1 MRDFVIEDGELVTYL
16 GKDAE
21 IVIPEGVCWVGDGV
35 FIENEYVQSVVLPK
49 SLTWI
54 QRFAFAKCKNL
65 KRITI
70 PASVTC
76 IDQGAFSDSGLEEVV
91 FEGKPEIRL
100 WAFGGTPW
108 KENELKRHGGL
119 VRNGVLL
126 KVDPDLI
133 QYTIPSEVKIIG
145 RDAFK
150 NSKIKEIDIPVGVNK
165 LDICAFAYSNLERIS
180 LPDTLRI
187 IESYAFSNC
196 INLTELTIPK
206 SVSDIGSGAFQDLP
220 DCVLTILNEHD
231 DEDLFRIMDDAF
243 AFGQII
249 PNIKE
254 VRVPYGSVAMRY
266 AMKAGLKVTTFPCGP
281 RRFGNPKKYYYVDD
295 MFCCVGGTLHEYFG
309 RQEIVHVPDGVW
321 TIGERAFEFS
331 EVKKVYLPDSVETI
345 DKYAFAYSKQLEEII
360 GEGVENIAPKAFHS
374 CEQLKRV
381 VFPNLKQCY
390 DISFE
395 NCNKLCH
402 ENIIIPADTE
412 IIEEARE
419 PWTCGCGCCF
429 ITRTPFKKVVVPIS
443 KRFKNREKTDFSEFL
458 LDVADEVK
466 KEIEGTGKSYE

>member
-1 MRDFVIEDGELVTYL
+1 MDYVIEDEKLVTYW
-16 GKDAE
+16 GKDTE
-21 IVIPEGVCWVGDGV
+21 VIVPEGVCWIGDGA

-70 PASVTC
+70 PVSVTC
-76 IDQGAFSDSGLEEVV
+76 IDKGAFSDSGLEEVV
-91 FEGKPEIRL
+91 FEGNPEIRL
-100 WAFGGTPW
+100 WAFDGTPW
-108 KENELKRHGGL
+108 KEREIKQQGGF
-119 VRNGVLL
+119 VRDGVLL
-126 KVDPDLI
+126 SVDPELT
-133 QYTIPSEVKIIG
+133 QYTIPPEVKIIG

-150 NSKIKEIDIPVGVNK
+150 NSKLKEIDIPAGVTK
-165 LDICAFAYSNLERIS
+165 LDICAFSYSALERIS

-206 SVSDIGSGAFQDLP
+206 SVTDIGCGAFQDLP
-220 DCVLTILNEHD
+220 DCILTILNEHD

-281 RRFGNPKKYYYVDD
+281 RRFGNPKKYDYIDD
-295 MFCCVGGTLHEYFG
+295 VFCCDGDTLHEYFG
-309 RQEIVHVPDGVW
+309 RQDIVHVPEGVGI
-321 TIGERAFEFS
+321 IGERAFEFS

-345 DKYAFAYSKQLEEII
+345 DEYAFAYSKQLEEII
-360 GEGVENIAPKAFHS
+360 GECVEGIDRRAFHS
-374 CEQLKRV
+374 CENLERV
-381 VFPNLKQCY
+381 GFPNLKHCY

-395 NCNKLCH
+395 NCNNLCR
-402 ENIIIPADTE
+402 ENIIIPADAE
-412 IIEEARE
+412 IIKEARK
-419 PWTCGCGCCF
+419 PWDCGRCF
-429 ITRTPFKKVVVPIS
+429 TILTPFP
-443 KRFKNREKTDFSEFL
+443 
-458 LDVADEVK
+458 
-466 KEIEGTGKSYE
+466 